1 MTTEELASYESDG
14 FLLLEEALDDREV
27 RSLDDE
33 LEAVAAAMG
42 SRDERVIREPGS
54 DTVRSVF
61 QIHELS
67 GRVAELASDPRL
79 LGRVR
84 QILGS
89 EAYIHQSRVNFKPGL
104 RGKEFYWHSDFET
117 WHVEDG
123 MPRPRAVSA
132 SIILTP
138 NNEFNGPLMLVPGS
152 HKVYVRC
159 VGETPEDNY
168 MSSLKKQE
176 IGTPSADAL
185 TAMVRDGG
193 IVAPKGE
200 AGSVIFFDCNTM
212 HGSAGNISPFPRN
225 NVFFVYNSLENALT
239 EPFGADKPRPD
250 FLGDRD
256 APPVG
261 RL

>member
-1 MTTEELASYESDG
+1 MRRSNHATPQSFTPRASADEVLELQKH
-14 FLLLEEALDDREV
+14 
-27 RSLDDE
+27 
-33 LEAVAAAMG
+33 AAGLAKKVDPDQDWVIAEPD
-42 SRDERVIREPGS
+42 SR
-54 DTVRSVF
+54 TVRSVF
-61 QIHELS
+61 KVHRLDE
-67 GRVAELASDPRL
+67 VFVELAREPRL
-79 LGRVR
+79 AGVAR

-89 EAYIHQSRVNFKPGL
+89 DVSVHQSRINFKPGF

-168 MSSLKKQE
+168 KSSLKKQE
-176 IGTPSADAL
+176 IGTPSVDAL